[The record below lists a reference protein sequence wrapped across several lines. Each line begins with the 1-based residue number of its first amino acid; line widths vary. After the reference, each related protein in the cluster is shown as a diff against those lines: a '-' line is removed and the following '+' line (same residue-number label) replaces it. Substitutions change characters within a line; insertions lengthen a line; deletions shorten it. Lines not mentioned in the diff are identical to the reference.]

1 MHIYV
6 ATPDASLSSDGDRTV
21 TAPLRTEGPAG
32 RLLLL
37 LLPAGAWW
45 TGAGAMGVLDGR
57 RVIRSGRRWTSQAAA
72 TATAAL
78 TPTVPPATIVVSSR
92 QLSLMPTK

>member
-1 MHIYV
+1 MLKVYSVTLELGPGTGEAGARGANVPCMHIYV

-37 LLPAGAWW
+37 LLLLQAGAWW
-45 TGAGAMGVLDGR
+45 TRGRCDGR
-57 RVIRSGRRWTSQAAA
+57 A
-72 TATAAL
+72 
-78 TPTVPPATIVVSSR
+78 
-92 QLSLMPTK
+92 